1 MEYPK
6 LINVDA
12 FPFEHS
18 GQKVIGLRD
27 PSSMNDK
34 IVVVPPPVFFIISLF
49 DGKRSLLDIKAEY
62 MRKYG
67 EMIFTERLEEIIK
80 YLDDNYLLESEKYDA
95 YHKKMEEEFIK
106 TDLRPAVFSGK
117 SYESDP
123 EKLIQQLDGFF
134 A

>member
-6 LINVDA
+6 LINIDA
-12 FPFEHS
+12 FHLEHS

-80 YLDDNYLLESEKYDA
+80 YLDDNYLLESEKYA
-95 YHKKMEEEFIK
+95 WRVKSMMHIIK
-106 TDLRPAVFSGK
+106 RWRKNL
-117 SYESDP
+117 
-123 EKLIQQLDGFF
+123 
-134 A
+134 